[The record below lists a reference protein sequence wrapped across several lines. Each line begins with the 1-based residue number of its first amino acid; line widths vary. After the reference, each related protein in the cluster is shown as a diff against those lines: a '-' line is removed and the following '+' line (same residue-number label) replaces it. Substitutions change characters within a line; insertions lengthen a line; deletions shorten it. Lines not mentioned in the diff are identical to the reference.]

1 MDIAI
6 LLQMSGIINACSIRY
21 EANVPNTPVS
31 YAKQVNGKLVNI
43 KCHALQV
50 KARGKHKNHLHRS
63 FWLIYELDIDRIIR
77 RISRHN
83 AEMAKRVKEIA
94 LTVSTNTKLFC
105 PIFVVFGLMLY
116 VFAHLKATVCVSF
129 AGTC

>member
-1 MDIAI
+1 
-6 LLQMSGIINACSIRY
+6 MSGIINACSIRY
-21 EANVPNTPVS
+21 EANVPNIPVS

-94 LTVSTNTKLFC
+94 LTPQDVDIIIRRATFQSLRLQLIPQPFYISGN
-105 PIFVVFGLMLY
+105 G
-116 VFAHLKATVCVSF
+116 KAEH
-129 AGTC
+129 

>member
-83 AEMAKRVKEIA
+83 ADMAKRVKEIA
-94 LTVSTNTKLFC
+94 LTPQDVDIIIRRATFQSLRLQLIPQPFYISGN
-105 PIFVVFGLMLY
+105 G
-116 VFAHLKATVCVSF
+116 KAEH
-129 AGTC
+129 

>member
-63 FWLIYELDIDRIIR
+63 FWLIYELDIERIIR

-94 LTVSTNTKLFC
+94 LTPQDVDIIIRRATFQSLRLQLIPQPFYISGN
-105 PIFVVFGLMLY
+105 G
-116 VFAHLKATVCVSF
+116 KAEH
-129 AGTC
+129 

>member
-63 FWLIYELDIDRIIR
+63 LWIIYELDIDRIIR

-94 LTVSTNTKLFC
+94 LTPQDVDIIIRRATFQSLRLQLIPQPFYISGN
-105 PIFVVFGLMLY
+105 G
-116 VFAHLKATVCVSF
+116 KAEH
-129 AGTC
+129 

>member
-77 RISRHN
+77 HISRHN

-94 LTVSTNTKLFC
+94 LTPQDVDIIIRRATFQSLRLQLIPQPFYISGN
-105 PIFVVFGLMLY
+105 G
-116 VFAHLKATVCVSF
+116 KAEH
-129 AGTC
+129 

>member
-21 EANVPNTPVS
+21 EANVPNTQVS

-94 LTVSTNTKLFC
+94 LTPQDVDIIIRRATFQSLRLQLIPQPFYISGN
-105 PIFVVFGLMLY
+105 G
-116 VFAHLKATVCVSF
+116 KAEH
-129 AGTC
+129 

>member
-1 MDIAI
+1 
-6 LLQMSGIINACSIRY
+6 MSVIINACSIRY

-94 LTVSTNTKLFC
+94 LTPQDVDIIIRRATFQSLRLQLIPQPFYISGN
-105 PIFVVFGLMLY
+105 G
-116 VFAHLKATVCVSF
+116 KAEH
-129 AGTC
+129 

>member
-63 FWLIYELDIDRIIR
+63 FWLIYELDIDRTIR

-94 LTVSTNTKLFC
+94 LTPQDVDIIIRRATFQSLRLQLIPQPFYISGN
-105 PIFVVFGLMLY
+105 G
-116 VFAHLKATVCVSF
+116 KAEH
-129 AGTC
+129 

>member
-94 LTVSTNTKLFC
+94 LTPQDVDILIRRATFQSLRLQLIPQPFYISGN
-105 PIFVVFGLMLY
+105 G
-116 VFAHLKATVCVSF
+116 KAEH
-129 AGTC
+129 

>member
-31 YAKQVNGKLVNI
+31 YAKQDNGKLVNI

-94 LTVSTNTKLFC
+94 LTPQDVDIIIRRATFQSLRLQLIPQPFYISGN
-105 PIFVVFGLMLY
+105 G
-116 VFAHLKATVCVSF
+116 KAEH
-129 AGTC
+129 

>member
-6 LLQMSGIINACSIRY
+6 LLQMSGIINACSTRY

-31 YAKQVNGKLVNI
+31 YAKQVKGKLVNI

-94 LTVSTNTKLFC
+94 LTPQDVDIIIRRATFQSLRLQLIPQPFYISGN
-105 PIFVVFGLMLY
+105 G
-116 VFAHLKATVCVSF
+116 KAEH
-129 AGTC
+129 

>member
-43 KCHALQV
+43 K
-50 KARGKHKNHLHRS
+50 
-63 FWLIYELDIDRIIR
+63 
-77 RISRHN
+77 
-83 AEMAKRVKEIA
+83 
-94 LTVSTNTKLFC
+94 
-105 PIFVVFGLMLY
+105 
-116 VFAHLKATVCVSF
+116 
-129 AGTC
+129 

>member
-63 FWLIYELDIDRIIR
+63 FRLIYELDIDRIIR

-94 LTVSTNTKLFC
+94 LTPQDVDIIIRRATFQSLRLQLIPQPFYISGN
-105 PIFVVFGLMLY
+105 G
-116 VFAHLKATVCVSF
+116 KAEH
-129 AGTC
+129 

>member
-94 LTVSTNTKLFC
+94 LTPQDVDIIMRRATFQSLRLQLIPQPFYISGN
-105 PIFVVFGLMLY
+105 G
-116 VFAHLKATVCVSF
+116 KAEH
-129 AGTC
+129 

>member
-63 FWLIYELDIDRIIR
+63 LWIIYELDIDRIVR
-77 RISRHN
+77 RITRHN
-83 AEMAKRVKEIA
+83 PEMAKRINEIA
-94 LTVSTNTKLFC
+94 LTPQDVDIIIRRASFQSLRLQLIPQPFYISGN
-105 PIFVVFGLMLY
+105 G
-116 VFAHLKATVCVSF
+116 KAEH
-129 AGTC
+129 

>member
-1 MDIAI
+1 
-6 LLQMSGIINACSIRY
+6 MSGIINACSIRY

-43 KCHALQV
+43 RCHASPV
-50 KARGKHKNHLHRS
+50 KARGTPKHHPHRS

-83 AEMAKRVKEIA
+83 AEMAKRVKETA
-94 LTVSTNTKLFC
+94 LTPQDVDIIIRRATFQSLRLQLIPQPFYISGN
-105 PIFVVFGLMLY
+105 G
-116 VFAHLKATVCVSF
+116 KAEH
-129 AGTC
+129 

>member
-94 LTVSTNTKLFC
+94 LTPQDVDIIIRRATFQSLRLQLIPQPFYISGN
-105 PIFVVFGLMLY
+105 G
-116 VFAHLKATVCVSF
+116 KAEH
-129 AGTC
+129 

>member
-94 LTVSTNTKLFC
+94 LTPQDVDIIIRRATFQSLRLQHIPQPFYISGN
-105 PIFVVFGLMLY
+105 G
-116 VFAHLKATVCVSF
+116 KAEH
-129 AGTC
+129 

>member
-94 LTVSTNTKLFC
+94 LTPQDVDIIIRRATFQSLRLQLIPQPFSISGN
-105 PIFVVFGLMLY
+105 G
-116 VFAHLKATVCVSF
+116 KAEH
-129 AGTC
+129 

>member
-94 LTVSTNTKLFC
+94 LTPQDVDIIIRRATFQSLRLQLIPQPFY
-105 PIFVVFGLMLY
+105 IFGNG
-116 VFAHLKATVCVSF
+116 KAEH
-129 AGTC
+129 

>member
-21 EANVPNTPVS
+21 EANVPNSPVS

-43 KCHALQV
+43 RCHALQV

-94 LTVSTNTKLFC
+94 LTPQDVDIIIRRATFQSLRLQLIPQPFYISGN
-105 PIFVVFGLMLY
+105 G
-116 VFAHLKATVCVSF
+116 KAEH
-129 AGTC
+129 

>member
-94 LTVSTNTKLFC
+94 LTPQDVDIIIRRATFQSLRLQLI
-105 PIFVVFGLMLY
+105 PQPLY
-116 VFAHLKATVCVSF
+116 ISSNGKAEH
-129 AGTC
+129 

>member
-63 FWLIYELDIDRIIR
+63 FWLIYERDIDRIIR

-83 AEMAKRVKEIA
+83 AEIRRMMR
-94 LTVSTNTKLFC
+94 S
-105 PIFVVFGLMLY
+105 M
-116 VFAHLKATVCVSF
+116 SSS
-129 AGTC
+129 

>member
-94 LTVSTNTKLFC
+94 LTPQDVDIIIRRATFQSLRLQLIPQQFYISGN
-105 PIFVVFGLMLY
+105 G
-116 VFAHLKATVCVSF
+116 KAEH
-129 AGTC
+129 

>member
-63 FWLIYELDIDRIIR
+63 FWLIYELDIARIIR

-94 LTVSTNTKLFC
+94 LTPQDVDIIIRRATFQSLRLQLIPQPFYISGN
-105 PIFVVFGLMLY
+105 G
-116 VFAHLKATVCVSF
+116 KAEH
-129 AGTC
+129 

>member
-94 LTVSTNTKLFC
+94 LTPQNVDIIIRRATFQSLRLQLIPQPFYISGN
-105 PIFVVFGLMLY
+105 G
-116 VFAHLKATVCVSF
+116 KAEH
-129 AGTC
+129 

>member
-6 LLQMSGIINACSIRY
+6 LLQMSVIINACSIRY

-94 LTVSTNTKLFC
+94 LTPQDVDIIIRRATFQSLRLQLIPQPFYISGN
-105 PIFVVFGLMLY
+105 G
-116 VFAHLKATVCVSF
+116 KAEH
-129 AGTC
+129 

>member
-94 LTVSTNTKLFC
+94 LTPQDVDIIIRRATFQSLRLQLIPQPFYISSN
-105 PIFVVFGLMLY
+105 G
-116 VFAHLKATVCVSF
+116 KAEH
-129 AGTC
+129 

>member
-21 EANVPNTPVS
+21 EANVPKTPVS

-94 LTVSTNTKLFC
+94 LTPQDVDIIIRRATFQSLRLQLIPQPFYISGN
-105 PIFVVFGLMLY
+105 G
-116 VFAHLKATVCVSF
+116 KAEH
-129 AGTC
+129 

>member
-94 LTVSTNTKLFC
+94 LTPQDVDIIIRRASFQSLRLQLIPQPFYISGN
-105 PIFVVFGLMLY
+105 G
-116 VFAHLKATVCVSF
+116 KAEH
-129 AGTC
+129 

>member
-94 LTVSTNTKLFC
+94 LTPQDVDIIIRRATFQSLSLQLIPQPFYISGN
-105 PIFVVFGLMLY
+105 G
-116 VFAHLKATVCVSF
+116 KAEH
-129 AGTC
+129 

>member
-6 LLQMSGIINACSIRY
+6 LLQISGIINACSIRY

-94 LTVSTNTKLFC
+94 LTPQDVDIIIRRATFQSLRLQLIPQPFYISGN
-105 PIFVVFGLMLY
+105 G
-116 VFAHLKATVCVSF
+116 KAEH
-129 AGTC
+129 

>member
-50 KARGKHKNHLHRS
+50 KTRGKHKNHLHRS

-94 LTVSTNTKLFC
+94 LTPQDVDIIIRRATFQSLRLQLIPQPFYISGN
-105 PIFVVFGLMLY
+105 G
-116 VFAHLKATVCVSF
+116 KAEH
-129 AGTC
+129 

>member
-94 LTVSTNTKLFC
+94 LTTQDVDIIIRRATFQSLRLQLIPQPFYISGN
-105 PIFVVFGLMLY
+105 G
-116 VFAHLKATVCVSF
+116 KAEH
-129 AGTC
+129 

>member
-83 AEMAKRVKEIA
+83 AEMAKRVKENA
-94 LTVSTNTKLFC
+94 LTPQDVDIIIRRATFQSLRLQLIPQPFYISGN
-105 PIFVVFGLMLY
+105 G
-116 VFAHLKATVCVSF
+116 KAEH
-129 AGTC
+129 

>member
-94 LTVSTNTKLFC
+94 LTPQDVDIIIRRATFQSLRLQLNPQPFY
-105 PIFVVFGLMLY
+105 ISGNG
-116 VFAHLKATVCVSF
+116 KAEH
-129 AGTC
+129 

>member
-94 LTVSTNTKLFC
+94 LTPQDIDIIIRRATFQSLRLQLIPQPFYISGN
-105 PIFVVFGLMLY
+105 G
-116 VFAHLKATVCVSF
+116 KAEH
-129 AGTC
+129 